1 MQNNQ
6 RGRRSEKGA
15 TSVEYALIIILV
27 VLGLGGAVKA
37 IGTGIDGVY
46 SGVADNVVA
55 GAATGPAST
64 PPASSTPPVPVKLT
78 ATASLAKGASVDIN
92 VLSGLAGAT
101 IILNTV
107 TYTAPQGGNGDAVVA
122 SANGNIKVTAPKNK
136 TGTMVITYSY
146 VLNGVTVTGNT
157 LTVTIIA

>member
-78 ATASLAKGASVDIN
+78 ATASLAKGEMHP
-92 VLSGLAGAT
+92 LAAPFSIDRFHNGAL
-101 IILNTV
+101 IDEHG
-107 TYTAPQGGNGDAVVA
+107 AAAVA
-122 SANGNIKVTAPKNK
+122 H
-136 TGTMVITYSY
+136 
-146 VLNGVTVTGNT
+146 
-157 LTVTIIA
+157 